1 MPITCTIN
9 LVDICASDYANQKYD
24 ICVSIGPMGTIAD
37 LRDSV
42 NMSMQNTSQD
52 YEDENGE
59 RRDWSDRHW
68 SAFADALNSDV
79 TESDLREVNEA
90 WNDALNEAQSES
102 ECSDPDNLDE
112 VCAINSDGDCD
123 HCGESLTESF
133 DSYIYGTIE
142 FEDDG
147 FPDDDSEWIGIV
159 ALSAFA
165 SALINGDRSGCDS
178 SDERW
183 LDIIA
188 SKYGEAIDCRP
199 DSSYGLCEVT
209 GLRGDTE
216 IYWFRRDHV
225 PTAPKGPELL
235 PDGVTIDDCDVCGF
249 GHRSDHFSDCRA
261 DWYGLIQ
268 IDQDEY
274 SLAIYLDSNG
284 SLWTNR
290 EVYKDS

>member
-1 MPITCTIN
+1 M
-9 LVDICASDYANQKYD
+9 
-24 ICVSIGPMGTIAD
+24 
-37 LRDSV
+37 
-42 NMSMQNTSQD
+42 
-52 YEDENGE
+52 
-59 RRDWSDRHW
+59 
-68 SAFADALNSDV
+68 
-79 TESDLREVNEA
+79 NEA
-90 WNDALNEAQSES
+90 WDDALIQCQEES
-102 ECSDPDNLDE
+102 SCSDPDHEDE

-165 SALINGDRSGCDS
+165 SPLINGDRSGCDS

-188 SKYGEAIDCRP
+188 SKYGDAIDCRRH
-199 DSSYGLCEVT
+199 SSFGLCEVT

-216 IYWFRRDHV
+216 IYWFHRDHV
-225 PTAPKGPELL
+225 QTAQKGPELL
-235 PDGVTIDDCDVCGF
+235 PDGVTIDDCGQCGYH
-249 GHRSDHFSDCRA
+249 HRSDHFADCRA

-274 SLAIYLDSNG
+274 SRAIYLNSNG
-284 SLWTNR
+284 DLWISR
-290 EVYKDS
+290 ENFNGSRIDYASSGNS